1 MSSFSSTSSTYIR
14 NSRAVTT
21 TPIFENNNV
30 AALFASSSSSSND
43 VDDDNNSDADD
54 HDENIKNEE
63 EVEEEKKNEQNTEQ
77 EDAAE
82 RWKIQ
87 AKELREQ
94 IQKMEDK
101 LPPRTTRSTSSS
113 LSSTTDEISEV
124 EATINELSYNVIKK
138 KKKIEPASILDG
150 KRILLVGA
158 NGRLGSMVC
167 RKLLRTYPEI
177 KELVAM
183 VHVVGENSGTSRG
196 YGRLSYEVGAED
208 GRGTIN
214 PAWDLQDRNAY
225 FEFDEEVMS
234 DYNLDKL
241 RVVECEVRT
250 FLYLLL
256 IKKQYEYINFQSSY
270 QPLKLTKIQKYRSYL
285 TLRHLTSPYVTSL
298 ISSYLYFPF
307 SILIFIYIIITTNVL
322 AS

>member
-1 MSSFSSTSSTYIR
+1 M
-14 NSRAVTT
+14 
-21 TPIFENNNV
+21 
-30 AALFASSSSSSND
+30 
-43 VDDDNNSDADD
+43 
-54 HDENIKNEE
+54 
-63 EVEEEKKNEQNTEQ
+63 
-77 EDAAE
+77 
-82 RWKIQ
+82 
-87 AKELREQ
+87 
-94 IQKMEDK
+94 
-101 LPPRTTRSTSSS
+101 
-113 LSSTTDEISEV
+113 
-124 EATINELSYNVIKK
+124 EATINELSYNVIKQK
-138 KKKIEPASILDG
+138 KNTKEPASILDG

-241 RVVECEVRT
+241 RVVECEVR
-250 FLYLLL
+250 YVSIYYL
-256 IKKQYEYINFQSSY
+256 IK
-270 QPLKLTKIQKYRSYL
+270 
-285 TLRHLTSPYVTSL
+285 
-298 ISSYLYFPF
+298 
-307 SILIFIYIIITTNVL
+307 
-322 AS
+322 

>member
-21 TPIFENNNV
+21 PIFENKNV
-30 AALFASSSSSSND
+30 AALFASSSSNDD
-43 VDDDNNSDADD
+43 VDDDNNDNNSDADD

-63 EVEEEKKNEQNTEQ
+63 EEEEEDKNEQNTEQ

-94 IQKMEDK
+94 IQKMEDN

-113 LSSTTDEISEV
+113 SLSSSTADEISEV
-124 EATINELSYNVIKK
+124 EATINDLSYNVMKK
-138 KKKIEPASILDG
+138 KKNTEQPASILDG

-234 DYNLDKL
+234 GYNLDKL
-241 RVVECEVRT
+241 RVVECEVR
-250 FLYLLL
+250 FYLLL
-256 IKKQYEYINFQSSY
+256 
-270 QPLKLTKIQKYRSYL
+270 TKI
-285 TLRHLTSPYVTSL
+285 TV
-298 ISSYLYFPF
+298 
-307 SILIFIYIIITTNVL
+307 
-322 AS
+322 